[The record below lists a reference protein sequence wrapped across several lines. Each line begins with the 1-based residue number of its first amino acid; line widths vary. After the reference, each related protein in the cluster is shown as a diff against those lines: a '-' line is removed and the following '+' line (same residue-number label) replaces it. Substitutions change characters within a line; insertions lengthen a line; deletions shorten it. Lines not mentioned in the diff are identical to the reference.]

1 MNFLSKEEYHCEM
14 MLNSNGPLLKRAQES
29 GIPSHVRSM
38 IELSKSNVIPFSIN
52 VIKDIFFLKKRK
64 TNLLHVNYLGWR
76 DSIIIAAKVL
86 KIPIVLHCRNEP
98 VVENKTTSSW
108 NISLADRIVTV
119 SKKTKESLNLLPKDY
134 TKAVPIYNAIEVD
147 KFSKGNSIRAEL
159 GLKDSDFVV
168 GLIGQLSKRK
178 GVKDFVE
185 MAKLVSEKHSHV
197 QFVVVGEAPA
207 GSQDFANEM
216 KLLGDTFGV
225 AEKIQ
230 YTGRRDDVQNIMKS
244 LNVLTVPSYAEPFA
258 RVILE
263 AMASS
268 IAVVGSDVSGIP
280 EAVVDGVTGFI
291 IPPGNPVFFAEKI
304 NHLVEVPEL
313 TQKMGKDAFSRAKD
327 EFDMPILIS
336 HISKVYQD
344 LLVN

>member
-29 GIPSHVRSM
+29 DIPSHIRSM
-38 IELSKSNVIPFSIN
+38 IELSKSTFIPFSIN
-52 VIKDIFFLKKRK
+52 VIKDILFLKKR
-64 TNLLHVNYLGWR
+64 NIDLIHVNYLGWR
-76 DSIIIAAKVL
+76 DSITIAAKIL

-98 VVENKTTSSW
+98 VVKNKTTKSW

-119 SKKTKESLNLLPKDY
+119 SKKTKETLNLLPKDY
-134 TKAVPIYNAIEVD
+134 SKALPIYNAIEVD

-178 GVKDFVE
+178 GLKDFVE

-197 QFVVVGEAPA
+197 EFIVVGEAPA
-207 GSQDFANEM
+207 GSQDFADEM
-216 KLLGDTFGV
+216 KRLGDILGV
-225 AEKIQ
+225 SQKIK

-263 AMASS
+263 AMASK
-268 IAVVGSDVSGIP
+268 IPVVGSDVSGIP

-291 IPPGNPVFFAEKI
+291 IPPGNPVVFAERI
-304 NHLVEVPEL
+304 NQLVEEPEL
-313 TQKMGKDAFSRAKD
+313 TKNMGMNAFKRAKN
-327 EFDMPILIS
+327 EFDMPVLIS
-336 HISKVYQD
+336 HISKLYQD
-344 LLVN
+344 LMIK